1 MKFLYSL
8 FVISLLTLYSAVGVA
23 QDRRPVVAGQFYPIQ
38 KDELRNAVDDYLAN
52 VPDEQD
58 IRGELVAII
67 VPHAG
72 YVYSG
77 QTAAYSYK
85 LLENRPFDAVI
96 LVGVSH
102 RYPFQGISVWEEG
115 KWITPLGEV
124 EIDERIA
131 NELISASPL
140 IKFVSLAHLHEHSLE
155 VQLPFL
161 QVVQPGVPIVPIV
174 TGDRSKSSVD
184 ALAQAIADVAKDR
197 NVLIVV
203 STDLAHY
210 VSRDQAKA
218 MDQKGI
224 DCIKRL
230 DSEEFISRLDSGD
243 SQFCGGSGVAAVLK
257 ASKALGA
264 NNVDILHYYDSGYTT
279 GDKSSVVSY
288 LAAAITR
295 KDKSQSEGRS
305 DMTNEKTEFSLT
317 EEEKQ
322 TLLKIARDAIIK
334 AVSGDKANEPP
345 EIDDPVLHTKCG
357 AFVTITEAGQ
367 LRGCIGYTEAFKPL
381 YQTVHEC
388 AISAALHDYRFMPL
402 QPNELDNIHLEI
414 SVLSP
419 LVKVENLEDIEVGKH
434 GLMISLGSNRGLL
447 LPQVATEYGWDRQT
461 FLEHTCRKAG
471 LPRDAYQAPNAT
483 LEYFTAEIFEE
494 E

>member
-1 MKFLYSL
+1 M
-8 FVISLLTLYSAVGVA
+8 
-23 QDRRPVVAGQFYPIQ
+23 AGQFYPIQ
-38 KDELRNAVDDYLAN
+38 EDELRKTVNNYLAQ

-58 IRGELVAII
+58 VQGDLAALI

-72 YVYSG
+72 YAYSG

-85 LLENRPFDAVI
+85 LLENEKFDAII

-102 RYPFQGISVWEEG
+102 RYPFKGVSVWEKG
-115 KWITPLGEV
+115 NWITPLGEV
-124 EIDERIA
+124 EIEEQIA
-131 NELISASPL
+131 DELISSSPL
-140 IKFVSLAHLHEHSLE
+140 IKFISLAHLHEHSLE

-161 QVVQPGVPIVPIV
+161 QVVQPRAPIVPIV
-174 TGDRSKSSVD
+174 TGDRSKNSVE
-184 ALAQAIADVAKDR
+184 ALAQAIIDVVNDR
-197 NVLIVV
+197 NILIIV

-210 VSRDQAKA
+210 VSRDRAKSL
-218 MDQKGI
+218 DNEGI

-230 DSEEFISRLDSGD
+230 DSEEFISRLDSGETR
-243 SQFCGGSGVAAVLK
+243 FCGGSGVAAVLK
-257 ASKALGA
+257 AAKTLGA
-264 NNVDILHYYDSGYTT
+264 NNVDVLHYYDSGYTT

-295 KDKSQSEGRS
+295 KDKSQSEGSS
-305 DMTNEKTEFSLT
+305 DMTNEKSEFSL
-317 EEEKQ
+317 KQ
-322 TLLKIARDAIIK
+322 EQKETLLKIARDAIEK

-345 EIDDPVLHTKCG
+345 EVDDPVLHTKCG

-402 QPNELDNIHLEI
+402 KPEELDNIHLEI

-419 LVKVENLEDIEVGKH
+419 LVKVENLDDIEVGKH

-447 LPQVATEYGWDRQT
+447 LPQVASEYGWDRQT

-471 LPRDAYQAPNAT
+471 LPPDAYGNPNASI
-483 LEYFTAEIFEE
+483 EYFTAEIFEE